1 MGWLCSPHEI
11 SLDGP
16 LQTLARRRSL
26 QRLQEQHPEVIQ
38 EVFRLCGINCW
49 HIRSFAVD
57 IRGTRRLIPVGGS
70 RPWLDDRIGI
80 PPGRDAKILGQNCR
94 MSGYVSRWNKGGL
107 HMFTRARS
115 CNIAA
120 ICIKM
125 FSGSGGTQKN
135 VGAASICQ
143 GAQGLCT
150 ASGEGRMLNSD
161 SVESLKGQERSM
173 QDQASKKSIEIYK
186 THHDGFKTE
195 SLHSLVVFEFIY
207 LDGWSFIFFD
217 PGLFGTWT
225 HPATNRVRLGWI
237 CATDFFQPQQLKAKR
252 NLGKAVQDA
261 AKRKGLKYDST
272 KPEGKLEKETYSREW
287 ARCTQGNWR
296 T

>member
-38 EVFRLCGINCW
+38 EVFRLLRNQLLTYPAWYSCPPWRFAALAWWSDWNSTRPRCKNCGSKLQDVRICLTLKQ
-49 HIRSFAVD
+49 R
-57 IRGTRRLIPVGGS
+57 
-70 RPWLDDRIGI
+70 WLTYVYLS
-80 PPGRDAKILGQNCR
+80 KIMQYCCYMYQDVFR
-94 MSGYVSRWNKGGL
+94 KW
-107 HMFTRARS
+107 
-115 CNIAA
+115 
-120 ICIKM
+120 
-125 FSGSGGTQKN
+125 GTQKN

-173 QDQASKKSIEIYK
+173 QDRASKKSIEIYK

-237 CATDFFQPQQLKAKR
+237 CATDFFQPQQLKAKT
-252 NLGKAVQDA
+252 NLGKAEQDA